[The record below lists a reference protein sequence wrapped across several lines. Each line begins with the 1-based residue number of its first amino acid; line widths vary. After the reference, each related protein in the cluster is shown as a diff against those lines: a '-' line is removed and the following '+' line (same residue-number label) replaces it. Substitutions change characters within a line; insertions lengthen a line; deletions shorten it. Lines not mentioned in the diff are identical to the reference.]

1 MINNIIN
8 YLQRRR
14 KTKLYRQWVQQS
26 SLSADDVPDELVRRE
41 REGADQPSDEESD
54 FLFEEMPRQRIP
66 VNTRWQVSSSGI
78 FIPTRYILLTGSAI
92 LLLLVI
98 VSVLST
104 VLIMRSC

>member
-1 MINNIIN
+1 MNSILS

-41 REGADQPSDEESD
+41 KAESDQPLDEESD
-54 FLFEEMPRQRIP
+54 FLFEEMPRQRISA
-66 VNTRWQVSSSGI
+66 NTRWQGLSSGI
-78 FIPTRYILLTGSAI
+78 FIPTRYILLTGSTI

-98 VSVLST
+98 ISVLST